1 MNTLMVIKHIEKKM
15 VIGKYFNNKYEAITW
30 WKNLPISEDCKIL
43 YLKERGQ
50 SGHRYELLYA
60 ECDEEDVLHYKYII
74 CFSKKEA
81 LHLKNIIKKIQQHC
95 IIQIKKLY

>member
-1 MNTLMVIKHIEKKM
+1 MNTLMLIKHIEKKT
-15 VIGKYFNNKYEAITW
+15 VTGKYFNNKYEAISW
-30 WKNLPISEDCKIL
+30 WRNLPISEDCEII

-60 ECDEEDVLHYKYII
+60 EHNEQGTLHYKFII

-81 LHLKNIIKKIQQHC
+81 LHLKNIIKKIGQHY
-95 IIQIKKLY
+95 IINIRKLY